1 MTESPFDQ
9 IANDGSDTEPIG
21 QDDNDNDNAE
31 HPSRPEPMKTAA
43 TAKYTETWWRAR
55 NDVGR
60 CTADKSDRSA
70 RCGKPA
76 MDGQRVCGTH
86 GGRAPQAKRKARQC
100 LEEAADRMARE
111 LLKIAES
118 SDDERVCL
126 AAIRDTLDRV
136 GITARTAVEIEVS
149 AKPFEQ
155 IAESAATTLEITSRA
170 EFRRAQ
176 GTEDDESDADD
187 PLAGLYAADV
197 AKATADESRR
207 RDAIRY
213 GASDSNVIDAET
225 VEIDGDVIDYGHTIT
240 PGDYEREP
248 TRLGVPTLDPLTGRP
263 AFDPADFDGPMTSE
277 QANDVVA
284 EINRRNAERVQRE
297 RRDAGRAVV
306 HPVRRALP
314 RGRSS

>member
-1 MTESPFDQ
+1 MTDHNDATTVS
-9 IANDGSDTEPIG
+9 DGSGTD
-21 QDDNDNDNAE
+21 
-31 HPSRPEPMKTAA
+31 HPSTETPMKTGRL
-43 TAKYTETWWRAR
+43 TQWTEPWWRAR

-60 CTADKSDRSA
+60 CTARSSRTGDRCCKA
-70 RCGKPA
+70 A
-76 MDGQRVCGTH
+76 MDGQRICGTH
-86 GGRAPQAKRKARQC
+86 GGRAPQAKRKARQR

-118 SDDERVCL
+118 SDDERVRL

-136 GITARTAVEIEVS
+136 GITAKTAVEIEVS

-155 IAESAATTLEITSRA
+155 VMESAAMTLEITSRA

-176 GTEDDESDADD
+176 GTEDDESDAND
-187 PLAGLYAADV
+187 PLAGLHAADV

-207 RDAIRY
+207 RDEIHRFD
-213 GASDSNVIDAET
+213 GDVIDAET

-240 PGDYEREP
+240 PGDYARP
-248 TRLGVPTLDPLTGRP
+248 GPSGGLAIDPLTGRP
-263 AFDPADFDGPMTSE
+263 AFDPAEFDGPMTSE

-284 EINRRNAERVQRE
+284 EINRRNAERAQRE
-297 RRDAGRAVV
+297 RADAGRAVV

>member
-1 MTESPFDQ
+1 MTDHNDATTVS
-9 IANDGSDTEPIG
+9 DGSGT
-21 QDDNDNDNAE
+21 E
-31 HPSRPEPMKTAA
+31 HPS
-43 TAKYTETWWRAR
+43 TETPMNTGRLTQWTEPWWRAR

-60 CTADKSDRSA
+60 CTARSSRTGDRCCKA
-70 RCGKPA
+70 A
-76 MDGQRVCGTH
+76 MDGQRICGTH
-86 GGRAPQAKRKARQC
+86 GGRAPQAKRKARQR

-118 SDDERVCL
+118 SDDERVRL

-155 IAESAATTLEITSRA
+155 VMESASTTLEITSRA

-176 GTEDDESDADD
+176 GIEDDETGDGD
-187 PLAGLYAADV
+187 PLAGLHAADV

-207 RDAIRY
+207 RDEIHRFD
-213 GASDSNVIDAET
+213 GDVIDAET

-240 PGDYEREP
+240 PGDYAQP
-248 TRLGVPTLDPLTGRP
+248 GPSGGLAIDPLTGRP
-263 AFDPADFDGPMTSE
+263 HFDPAEFDGPMTTE

-284 EINRRNAERVQRE
+284 EINRRNAERAQRE
-297 RRDAGRAVV
+297 RAETGRAVV

>member
-1 MTESPFDQ
+1 MTDHNDATTAS
-9 IANDGSDTEPIG
+9 DGSDTE
-21 QDDNDNDNAE
+21 
-31 HPSRPEPMKTAA
+31 HPSTETPMKSGRLTQW
-43 TAKYTETWWRAR
+43 TEPWWRAR
-55 NDVGR
+55 NDLGR
-60 CTADKSDRSA
+60 CTARSSRTGDRCCKA
-70 RCGKPA
+70 A
-76 MDGQRVCGTH
+76 MDGQRICGTH
-86 GGRAPQAKRKARQC
+86 GGRAPQAKRKARQR

-118 SDDERVCL
+118 SDDERVRL

-136 GITARTAVEIEVS
+136 GITAKSALEIEVS

-155 IAESAATTLEITSRA
+155 VMESAAMTLEITSRA

-176 GTEDDESDADD
+176 GTEDDETDADD
-187 PLAGLYAADV
+187 PLAGLHAADV

-240 PGDYEREP
+240 PGDYAQP
-248 TRLGVPTLDPLTGRP
+248 GPSGGLAIDPLTGRP
-263 AFDPADFDGPMTSE
+263 AFDPADFDGPMTME

-297 RRDAGRAVV
+297 RADTGRAVV

-314 RGRSS
+314 RGRS

>member
-1 MTESPFDQ
+1 MTDHNDATTVS
-9 IANDGSDTEPIG
+9 DGSDTE
-21 QDDNDNDNAE
+21 
-31 HPSRPEPMKTAA
+31 HPSTETPMKSGRLTQW
-43 TAKYTETWWRAR
+43 TEPWWRAR
-55 NDVGR
+55 NDLGR
-60 CTADKSDRSA
+60 CTARSSRTGDRCCKA
-70 RCGKPA
+70 A
-76 MDGQRVCGTH
+76 MDGQRICGTH
-86 GGRAPQAKRKARQC
+86 GGRAPQAKRKARQR

-118 SDDERVCL
+118 SDDERVRL

-136 GITARTAVEIEVS
+136 GITAKSALEIEVS

-155 IAESAATTLEITSRA
+155 VMESAAMTLEITSRA

-176 GTEDDESDADD
+176 GTEDDETDADD
-187 PLAGLYAADV
+187 PLAGLHAADV

-240 PGDYEREP
+240 PGDYAQP
-248 TRLGVPTLDPLTGRP
+248 GPSGGLAIDPLTGRP
-263 AFDPADFDGPMTSE
+263 AFDPADFDGPMTME

-284 EINRRNAERVQRE
+284 EINRRNAERMTRE
-297 RRDAGRAVV
+297 RADAGRAVV

-314 RGRSS
+314 RGRS